1 MNIFYLH
8 RDPIIAARFQC
19 DKHVV
24 KMILESA
31 QMLSTAHRVC
41 DGDTWADLV
50 GLYKTVHKNHPSTL
64 WARANAMNYMW
75 LYQHMTGLMNE
86 YTYRYEKTHA
96 TERLL
101 KPLNRLPVTLT
112 ETHDKVKTFTPP
124 PQCVP
129 EECKREDTV
138 EAYREYYIKEK
149 SHFAK
154 WKKREVPEWF
164 EVNEVNK

>member
-8 RDPIIAARFQC
+8 RDPIIAARYQC

-64 WARANAMNYMW
+64 WARASVPNYMW
-75 LYQHMTGLMNE
+75 LYHHMTGLMNE

-101 KPLNRLPVTLT
+101 DPLKKPPILMT
-112 ETHDKVKTFTPP
+112 ETHQWHANPNFAPP

-149 SHFAK
+149 SYFAK
-154 WKKREVPEWF
+154 WKKRAIPEWF
-164 EVNEVNK
+164 KVTK